1 MKKIA
6 TVLLGAVMA
15 LGTVSLS
22 FAGGGAGDDEQQ
34 DQGGGQTQDG
44 AKQGKKG
51 GKGER
56 GKGKRGKGKRNKNG
70 AAQTPTTPATP
81 QP

>member
-1 MKKIA
+1 MKKVI

-22 FAGGGAGDDEQQ
+22 FAGGGAGDEQQ

-44 AKQGKKG
+44 AKQGETG
-51 GKGER
+51 GKGKR
-56 GKGKRGKGKRNKNG
+56 GKGKRGKGKRNTDG